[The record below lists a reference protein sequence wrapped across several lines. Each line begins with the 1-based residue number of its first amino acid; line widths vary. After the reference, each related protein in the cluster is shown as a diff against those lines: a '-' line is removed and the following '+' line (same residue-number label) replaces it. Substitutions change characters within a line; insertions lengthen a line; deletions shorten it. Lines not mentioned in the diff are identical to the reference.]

1 MRFVYP
7 TIAAFAF
14 LFVWLEPAPAHA
26 ELSRLTHT
34 SGPALAIVLPVGP
47 AIVGVR
53 ADYILQIS
61 DSDWRAAV
69 HASLGGPHCVDPHC
83 FATYAFGV
91 TGTWG
96 DRNRLFLEA
105 DLGKLSSISLD
116 VAYTRIDSRLLGGS
130 SAIAGYEF
138 MAYGGFFFRSGL
150 GARWLWE
157 PALFSV
163 SDRLSFWALNSF
175 GHKLW

>member
-1 MRFVYP
+1 MRFVYS
-7 TIAAFAF
+7 IAAAWACLFA
-14 LFVWLEPAPAHA
+14 LLEPSPAHA
-26 ELSRLTHT
+26 DPPRLTHT
-34 SGPALAIVLPVGP
+34 SGPALAIVMPVGP
-47 AIVGVR
+47 AIIGVR
-53 ADYILQIS
+53 ADYVIQIP

-96 DRNRLFLEA
+96 ERNRLFLEA
-105 DLGKLSSISLD
+105 ALGKLSSTPLD
-116 VAYTRIDSRLLGGS
+116 VADTRVDSRLLWGS

-138 MAYGGFFFRSGL
+138 MAYRGFFFRFGL

-157 PALFSV
+157 PALFSL
-163 SDRLSFWALNSF
+163 SDRLSFWALNSI